1 MHKIWIHDESLGLA
15 RNMDSFFIL
24 DWKFFTSRAWS
35 AKRIYFVLS
44 VLRNSGVQIIEG
56 DTLEVLTNLRNTGQD
71 IRVAHAKDPYLAKI
85 IVKASSEHL
94 VEIDNSFK
102 PQWLEPV
109 WQDKDLK
116 RFSRFWNRVRK
127 QL

>member
-1 MHKIWIHDESLGLA
+1 MYKIWIHDEALGLA
-15 RNMDSFFIL
+15 KNVDSFFIL
-24 DWKFFTSRAWS
+24 DWKFFISRAWS

-44 VLRNSGVQIIEG
+44 VLRNSGVEIIEG
-56 DTLEVLTNLRNTGQD
+56 DTLEVLTNLRNMGQHV
-71 IRVAHAKDPYLAKI
+71 RVTQAKDPYLAKI
-85 IVKASSEHL
+85 IAKASSQHL
-94 VEIDNSFK
+94 VEIDSSLHA
-102 PQWLEPV
+102 QWLEPV

>member
-44 VLRNSGVQIIEG
+44 VLRNSGVEIIEG
-56 DTLEVLTNLRNTGQD
+56 DTLEVLTDLETQVKTYELPMLRTL
-71 IRVAHAKDPYLAKI
+71 I
-85 IVKASSEHL
+85 
-94 VEIDNSFK
+94 
-102 PQWLEPV
+102 
-109 WQDKDLK
+109 WQ
-116 RFSRFWNRVRK
+116 N
-127 QL
+127 

>member
-1 MHKIWIHDESLGLA
+1 MRKVWIHDESLGLA
-15 RNMDSFFIL
+15 KNVDAFFIL
-24 DWKFFTSRAWS
+24 DWKFFVSRTWS

-44 VLRNSGVQIIEG
+44 VLRNSGVEIIEG

-71 IRVAHAKDPYLAKI
+71 IRVTNAKDPYLAKI
-85 IVKASSEHL
+85 ISKASSQHL
-94 VEIDNSFK
+94 VEIDSSLHA
-102 PQWLEPV
+102 QWLEPV

>member
-1 MHKIWIHDESLGLA
+1 
-15 RNMDSFFIL
+15 MDSFFIL
-24 DWKFFTSRAWS
+24 DCKFFTSRAWS

-44 VLRNSGVQIIEG
+44 VLRNSGVEIIEG
-56 DTLEVLTNLRNTGQD
+56 NTLDVLTHLRNNGQA
-71 IRVAHAKDPYLAKI
+71 IRVTHAKDPYLAKI
-85 IVKASSEHL
+85 IAKASSQRL
-94 VEIDNSFK
+94 VEIDSSLK

>member
-1 MHKIWIHDESLGLA
+1 MHRLWIHDESLGLA
-15 RNMDSFFIL
+15 DNVDSFFIL
-24 DWKFFTSRAWS
+24 DWKFFIYRTWS

-44 VLRNSGVQIIEG
+44 ILRKSGVEIIEG
-56 DTLEVLTNLRNTGQD
+56 DTLEVLTNLTNTGQD
-71 IRVAHAKDPYLAKI
+71 IRVTHAKDPYLAKI
-85 IVKASSEHL
+85 IAKASSQHL
-94 VEIDNSFK
+94 VEIDSSLHA
-102 PQWLEPV
+102 QWLEPV